1 MGNFSKTDRGAVLL
15 FVLLLSV
22 PVSMPT

>member
-1 MGNFSKTDRGAVLL
+1 MENFSKTDRGAVLL
-15 FVLLLSV
+15 LVLLLSA